1 MGDDA
6 SPESGDNESMRS
18 AATVEV
24 ILARLNELSR
34 ERQDLRAQRADEAT
48 LELNRLAIVEA
59 QWDLAH
65 ALIRRHLPVAA

>member
-1 MGDDA
+1 
-6 SPESGDNESMRS
+6 MRS

-34 ERQDLRAQRADEAT
+34 ERQDLRAQRADDAT
-48 LELNRLAIVEA
+48 LERNRLAIVEA